1 MLKRILTP
9 SSQPL
14 LYSNCNHLTS
24 HKELADSECTHFLN
38 CLSRAIN
45 RPFCWWSPQ
54 ANGVKSLRARFIS
67 WTLRFKQNKAWGPG
81 LPNMC
86 NVEKNGE
93 KKRGA
98 EPFESIYLQF
108 KIYKLISCYIN
119 IIGWWAGV
127 RYIDAKTES
136 CWSSDSPCWQAKTD
150 TKELSCASPIRDRQ
164 KAKLASS
171 KQAEIWNI
179 LKSNID
185 FTQAQQLLHPTYRAG
200 GSFLVLH
207 HGIERT
213 RSDSIDA
220 VNID

>member
-1 MLKRILTP
+1 MALKAFEQDSFLEHPDLNKTKPGVPACQTCAMLK
-9 SSQPL
+9 
-14 LYSNCNHLTS
+14 
-24 HKELADSECTHFLN
+24 K
-38 CLSRAIN
+38 
-45 RPFCWWSPQ
+45 
-54 ANGVKSLRARFIS
+54 
-67 WTLRFKQNKAWGPG
+67 
-81 LPNMC
+81 M
-86 NVEKNGE
+86 E
-93 KKRGA
+93 KKKGA

-179 LKSNID
+179 LKLRQPLK
-185 FTQAQQLLHPTYRAG
+185 F
-200 GSFLVLH
+200 VL
-207 HGIERT
+207 
-213 RSDSIDA
+213 DSGCCFKIFWRI
-220 VNID
+220 VIF

>member
-24 HKELADSECTHFLN
+24 HKELADWRIFWI

-45 RPFCWWSPQ
+45 RPFCWWSPR

-67 WTLRFKQNKAWGPG
+67 WTPRFKRNKAWGPG

-98 EPFESIYLQF
+98 EPFESIYLQS
-108 KIYKLISCYIN
+108 KIYDLISCYIN
-119 IIGWWAGV
+119 IIGGWAGV
-127 RYIDAKTES
+127 IDTCRDWILLILRQRLLTGKAGYERIVL
-136 CWSSDSPCWQAKTD
+136 CFSDSW
-150 TKELSCASPIRDRQ
+150 
-164 KAKLASS
+164 
-171 KQAEIWNI
+171 
-179 LKSNID
+179 
-185 FTQAQQLLHPTYRAG
+185 
-200 GSFLVLH
+200 
-207 HGIERT
+207 
-213 RSDSIDA
+213 
-220 VNID
+220 

>member
-1 MLKRILTP
+1 MTPKWKLVFRLNEILI
-9 SSQPL
+9 L
-14 LYSNCNHLTS
+14 VIRGEKKNIW
-24 HKELADSECTHFLN
+24 F
-38 CLSRAIN
+38 
-45 RPFCWWSPQ
+45 
-54 ANGVKSLRARFIS
+54 
-67 WTLRFKQNKAWGPG
+67 LRFSFGVIWKCAFRLNETLIFDIRMSK
-81 LPNMC
+81 
-86 NVEKNGE
+86 KNGE

-136 CWSSDSPCWQAKTD
+136 CWSSDSACWQAKTD